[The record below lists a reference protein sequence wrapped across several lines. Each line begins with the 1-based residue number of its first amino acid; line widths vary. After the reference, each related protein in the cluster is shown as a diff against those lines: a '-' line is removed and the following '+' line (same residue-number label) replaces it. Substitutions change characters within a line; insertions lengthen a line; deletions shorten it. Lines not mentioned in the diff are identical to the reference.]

1 MVEDIEKL
9 EVEMIK
15 KMEEMGSLLK
25 EAQKKT
31 EVAKGPGVTPK
42 EMEGL
47 EEKMQMLKE
56 MQIEIIDKKTGLE
69 NALRETQEVAREIQE
84 LRKKPQGEI
93 KEDIKTLQ
101 ERAVEKKEALEKA
114 IREMEEI
121 KEKYAKKF
129 MVKILINE
137 FISLY

>member
-9 EVEMIK
+9 EVEMMK
-15 KMEEMGSLLK
+15 KREEMGSLFK
-25 EAQKKT
+25 ELQEKT
-31 EVAKGPGVTPK
+31 KNIEPSSMPANIEGIK
-42 EMEGL
+42 ERL
-47 EEKMQMLKE
+47 QILKE
-56 MQIEIIDKKTGLE
+56 MQIEILDKKTDLE
-69 NALRETQEVAREIQE
+69 NALRETQEVAKAIEE
-84 LRKKPQGEI
+84 LREKPQGEI

-101 ERAVEKKEALEKA
+101 ERAVEKKEALDKA

>member
-1 MVEDIEKL
+1 
-9 EVEMIK
+9 MIK
-15 KMEEMGSLLK
+15 KREEMGSLFK

-31 EVAKGPGVTPK
+31 EVTKGPGVTPK

-69 NALRETQEVAREIQE
+69 NALRETQEVARDIQDV
-84 LRKKPQGEI
+84 RKKPQEEI
-93 KEDIKTLQ
+93 KENIKTLQ
-101 ERAVEKKEALEKA
+101 ERAVEKKEALEKT

-121 KEKYAKKF
+121 KENYTKKF
-129 MVKILINE
+129 
-137 FISLY
+137 YG